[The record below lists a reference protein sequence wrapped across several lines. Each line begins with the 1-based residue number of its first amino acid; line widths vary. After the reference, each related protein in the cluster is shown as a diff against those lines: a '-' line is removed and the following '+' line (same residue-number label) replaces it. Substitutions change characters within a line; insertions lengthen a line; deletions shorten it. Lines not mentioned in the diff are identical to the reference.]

1 MPRIALI
8 QAKTSLI
15 IFRRTGCYFK
25 TQIIRYYGLN
35 SQLLRTK
42 VCYSS
47 NELITGLLKVK
58 VGSSNVSIVRI
69 SGMQIPTV
77 QYSLVFA
84 T

>member
-1 MPRIALI
+1 MPRITLI

-15 IFRRTGCYFK
+15 ISRRIGCYFK
-25 TQIIRYYGLN
+25 TQIIRYYGLH
-35 SQLLRTK
+35 SELLWTK

-47 NELITGLLKVK
+47 NELITGLLIVK
-58 VGSSNVSIVRI
+58 VGSSDVSMVRI
-69 SGMQIPTV
+69 SSMQIPTV